1 MQIIEFMK
9 IESKSKVCYHLN
21 FTMEGSGCNVIDFE
35 IPVLASFWNFVL
47 QSSKMY
53 VV

>member
-1 MQIIEFMK
+1 MQITEFMK
-9 IESKSKVCYHLN
+9 IESKSKVCCHSN
-21 FTMEGSGCNVIDFE
+21 FTMEGLGCNEIDFE
-35 IPVLASFWNFVL
+35 ISVLASFLNFVL